1 MARPGERLSLVHTL
15 SYAAPG
21 VAIKALTLPLIAYLP
36 PLYASLPGLS
46 LATVGVIF
54 MLARMWD
61 IITDPIAGAIMD
73 RSRPPLGRRKF
84 WIALATPALMAT
96 VWPLFSPPQS
106 ANAIHLGALLF
117 LFYVAW
123 TLLTI
128 AHAAWPADLTPD
140 SGDRTRLIAWREW
153 AGVLGM
159 VAVLAAPILVLGGG
173 APLDQQLRVMG
184 GILLLLV
191 PLTVLPSLLLLPRLT
206 TEGQRSKPEL
216 SGAWR
221 LIRESPAMRR
231 LLTADLLSGAGY
243 AANSATSFFVM
254 SQYLS
259 VGGQYSSIML
269 CFMLAMILGI
279 PAFLKLSLWK
289 GPQLSF
295 GLAMIGA
302 AAASI
307 GFAFVPAGNVLAAM
321 ALNAALGF
329 CTGGYQFN
337 LNTEMVRLADNDRQQ
352 SGQDRVSLHL
362 ALLAMTN
369 KLGYALAVGIV
380 YVLLQSFSETQG
392 AKDELSPL
400 ALIGLGL
407 VIPAALFLGAA
418 WTLRAQGLRSGKQ
431 EVPVNPG

>member
-1 MARPGERLSLVHTL
+1 MVKPGERLSLAHTL

-46 LATVGVIF
+46 LATVGVVF

-61 IITDPIAGAIMD
+61 IFTDPIAGAIMD

-96 VWPLFSPPQS
+96 VWPLFNPPQT
-106 ANAIHLGALLF
+106 ANAIHLGGLLF

-173 APLDQQLRVMG
+173 APLEQQLRIMG
-184 GILLLLV
+184 GLLLLV
-191 PLTVLPSLLLLPRLT
+191 VPLTILPSLVLLPRLET
-206 TEGQRSKPEL
+206 KEENSKPDL

-221 LIRESPAMRR
+221 LIQESPAMRR
-231 LLTADLLSGAGY
+231 LLTSDLLSGCAY

-259 VGGQYSSIML
+259 VGEHYSAIML

-289 GPQLSF
+289 GPQFSF
-295 GLAMIGA
+295 ALAMIGA

-307 GFAFVPAGNVLAAM
+307 GFAFAPAGNVLAAM

-337 LNTEMVRLADNDRQQ
+337 LNTEMVRLADNDRQT

-369 KLGYALAVGIV
+369 KLGYALAVGVV
-380 YVLLQSFSETQG
+380 YVLLQSFSEAQG
-392 AKDELSPL
+392 AKVELSPF
-400 ALIGLGL
+400 ALVGLGL
-407 VIPAALFLGAA
+407 ATPAALFLGAA
-418 WTLRAQGLRSGKQ
+418 WTLRANGLRSEKQ
-431 EVPVNPG
+431 EVPLKSG